1 MEMIVISKENFNL
14 AFQACLDRLNLETL
28 REKEYMM
35 PNYKSEKLI
44 ALHRKF
50 HYEITGL
57 RDQLEKG

>member
-14 AFQACLDRLNLETL
+14 AFQACLDRLSIKTL
-28 REKEYMM
+28 QEKELGTL
-35 PNYKSEKLI
+35 KSTT